1 VRHMSQNPDKK
12 DRDKKDKDPMIAF
25 LEKLLKKAE
34 HDIGEAKKDKGKD
47 DKGSGKKDDKS
58 GSGGPGPMLF
68 VAGAI
73 IVGTTLALAQNDNR
87 EEISWTEFQSKYLAM
102 RSVNELVVIN
112 NEKAVFRSGSDP
124 REKCFTIGSVE
135 NLERKLASAYK
146 DYDIPVRDQVN
157 IIYRIETEWAKEI
170 GSWLSSNLLTMIILV
185 GTFYMFKKMSKD
197 LPGMMPGMKKDSKI
211 NKFDKE
217 TAIKVKFSDV
227 AGCEEA
233 KIEILEFVNFLKN
246 PKTYHD
252 LGAKIPKGAILQ
264 GPPGTGKT
272 LLAKATAGEAGVPFL
287 SVNGSEFL
295 EMFVGVGPSRV
306 RDLFKE
312 ARKDAPCIIF
322 IDEIDA
328 IGGKRGGSNVGGGHN
343 ERENTLNQLLVEL
356 DGFTAINDVVVLAG
370 TNRADVL
377 DPALLRPG
385 RFDRQIHIGAPDI
398 KGRVSI
404 FMVHLK
410 PLKTLLSLEEVAQK
424 MAAHTPGFTGAD
436 IASVCNEAALI
447 AARYACPTVE
457 MTHFE
462 QAVERVIG
470 GMEKKS
476 RVLAPEEKK
485 IVAYHEAGHAIA
497 GWFLEYAAPLLK
509 VSIIPRGKGALGYA
523 QYLPKEMT
531 LYSTNQLLDMMCMTL
546 GGRASEQI
554 FFNSITTGAQDDLQK
569 VTKYAYTQVA
579 ECGMNAKVGN
589 LSYDM
594 SGQYHVKPFSEATA
608 EMIDDECRKM
618 VCAAYDRTV
627 ALLTENKDKVEMVA
641 ERLLEKEVLTKEDMV
656 ELLGPRP
663 FKEATTFQEIVAG
676 TGGEKENT
684 EMPAG
689 LKALDQQLKDN
700 EREEKKQ

>member
-1 VRHMSQNPDKK
+1 
-12 DRDKKDKDPMIAF
+12 
-25 LEKLLKKAE
+25 
-34 HDIGEAKKDKGKD
+34 
-47 DKGSGKKDDKS
+47 
-58 GSGGPGPMLF
+58 
-68 VAGAI
+68 
-73 IVGTTLALAQNDNR
+73 
-87 EEISWTEFQSKYLAM
+87 
-102 RSVNELVVIN
+102 
-112 NEKAVFRSGSDP
+112 
-124 REKCFTIGSVE
+124 
-135 NLERKLASAYK
+135 
-146 DYDIPVRDQVN
+146 
-157 IIYRIETEWAKEI
+157 
-170 GSWLSSNLLTMIILV
+170 
-185 GTFYMFKKMSKD
+185 
-197 LPGMMPGMKKDSKI
+197 
-211 NKFDKE
+211 
-217 TAIKVKFSDV
+217 
-227 AGCEEA
+227 
-233 KIEILEFVNFLKN
+233 
-246 PKTYHD
+246 
-252 LGAKIPKGAILQ
+252 
-264 GPPGTGKT
+264 
-272 LLAKATAGEAGVPFL
+272 
-287 SVNGSEFL
+287 
-295 EMFVGVGPSRV
+295 
-306 RDLFKE
+306 
-312 ARKDAPCIIF
+312 
-322 IDEIDA
+322 
-328 IGGKRGGSNVGGGHN
+328 
-343 ERENTLNQLLVEL
+343 
-356 DGFTAINDVVVLAG
+356 
-370 TNRADVL
+370 
-377 DPALLRPG
+377 
-385 RFDRQIHIGAPDI
+385 
-398 KGRVSI
+398 
-404 FMVHLK
+404 MVHLK
-410 PLKTLLSLEEVAQK
+410 PLKTLLPLEDVAQK

-663 FKEATTFQEIVAG
+663 FKEAVTFQEIVAG

-689 LKALDQQLKDN
+689 LKELDQQLKDN